1 MVKTGMAKAGYIY
14 VNIDDCW
21 QVSRTQNGTIVA
33 DPQRFPSGIP
43 ALASF
48 VHGLGL
54 KLGIYSD
61 AGYKTC
67 AGRPGSLGY
76 EKIDAA
82 TYAAW
87 GIDYLKYDNCNTD
100 GSIPEKRY
108 PVMRDALNATGK
120 PIFFSMCE
128 WGVDNP
134 ATWAPSVGNSWRTTD
149 DIRAEWTSV
158 LANIDI
164 NNNWAAYAGPG
175 GFNDP
180 DMLEVGQDGL
190 SLIESKSHFA
200 LWCLSKSPL
209 IAGNDIRSVPPNVLQ
224 ILTHPEL
231 IAINQDPLGVQARKV
246 SIQNDLEVWAGPLAD
261 GDWAVLLLNRSPSSA
276 SITADWDSFGFSLTT
291 TMSVRDVWNRQE
303 LGNFVGAFTANVGSH
318 DSVVLRVTPTV
329 V

>member
-1 MVKTGMAKAGYIY
+1 MVKTGMAKAGYIF

-43 ALASF
+43 ALATF

-54 KLGIYSD
+54 KLGAHRFVVLSLVQQHTFLFSGIYSD

-67 AGRPGSLGY
+67 AGRPGSLGF

-100 GSIPEKRY
+100 NSIPEKRY

-134 ATWAPSVGNSWRTTD
+134 ATYESLHRVH
-149 DIRAEWTSV
+149 V
-158 LANIDI
+158 LH
-164 NNNWAAYAGPG
+164 
-175 GFNDP
+175 
-180 DMLEVGQDGL
+180 
-190 SLIESKSHFA
+190 LI
-200 LWCLSKSPL
+200 
-209 IAGNDIRSVPPNVLQ
+209 
-224 ILTHPEL
+224 
-231 IAINQDPLGVQARKV
+231 
-246 SIQNDLEVWAGPLAD
+246 
-261 GDWAVLLLNRSPSSA
+261 
-276 SITADWDSFGFSLTT
+276 
-291 TMSVRDVWNRQE
+291 
-303 LGNFVGAFTANVGSH
+303 
-318 DSVVLRVTPTV
+318 
-329 V
+329 